1 MEARPLTKER
11 WDRIVQVIDSW
22 SGGLSRS
29 LAHPIFFYELGGMGR
44 VVEEDG
50 ALLGFLLGFVAPQT
64 PPVGFVH
71 LVGVDPAHRRRSI
84 GRFLY
89 SGFEAECRALGCTTA
104 KAITTLGNEASLQF
118 HRSIGWEAHEVADYA
133 GPGMPRIVFT
143 KALRSNG

>member
-11 WDRIVQVIDSW
+11 WDRIVRVIDSW

-29 LAHPIFFYELGGMGR
+29 LAHPIFFYELGDLAR
-44 VVEEDG
+44 VVEEKDE
-50 ALLGFLLGFVAPQT
+50 LLGFLLGFVAPLS

-71 LVGVDPAHRRRSI
+71 LVGVNPEHRRRGV

-89 SGFEAECRALGCTTA
+89 SGFEAACRARGCTTA
-104 KAITTLGNEASLQF
+104 KAITTLGNEGSLRF
-118 HRSIGWEAHEVADYA
+118 HRSIGWDAHEIADYA

-143 KALRSNG
+143 KSL